1 MFKHT
6 PAINRIISISF
17 LFTFSIILV
26 YCSSEQPEN
35 ESGTNRTAQQ
45 AGTEV
50 PELADEMG
58 TLQQY
63 SHKYALAVEAEN
75 QELAEFY
82 FHEVLATIEGI
93 KDEIPS
99 YDGYDIRRFMT
110 LFIDPAIEPV
120 EEAMKTRDWGDIREK
135 TITLV
140 NACNSC
146 HNATNHGF
154 IQVTPGFNNNPF
166 NQDFSSGE

>member
-26 YCSSEQPEN
+26 YCSPEQPEN

-50 PELADEMG
+50 PELADEMS

-75 QELAEFY
+75 QELAQFY
-82 FHEVLATIEGI
+82 FHEVLATIEVI

-154 IQVTPGFNNNPF
+154 IKVTPGFNNNPF